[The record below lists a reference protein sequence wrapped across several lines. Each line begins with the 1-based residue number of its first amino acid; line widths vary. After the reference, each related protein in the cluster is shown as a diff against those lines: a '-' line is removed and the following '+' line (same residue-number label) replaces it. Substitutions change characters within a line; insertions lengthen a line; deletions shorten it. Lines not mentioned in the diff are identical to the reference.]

1 MALKMLQYN
10 IQSINKIENKNILE
24 LFLENEKIDIALL
37 IETWVGD
44 ETSTN
49 LCNYNFYGKK
59 EMMVTVV

>member
-24 LFLENEKIDIALL
+24 LFLENEKLDIALL
-37 IETWVGD
+37 IETWVRD

>member
-37 IETWVGD
+37 IETWIRD

>member
-24 LFLENEKIDIALL
+24 LFLENEKIGIALL
-37 IETWVGD
+37 IETWVRD

>member
-37 IETWVGD
+37 IETWVRD